1 MTPLKRWLLIA
12 SCATMSS
19 AGTLQAAS
27 PEDARLDTAALDRW
41 WDFDR
46 PAESEWKFRAELE
59 RLPPGSA
66 ARLELLTQVARAQ
79 GLQRRFDA
87 ANTTLDQVQR
97 AMPGRPS
104 PVEIRYL
111 LERGRVYNSS
121 GDPARS
127 VPLFRDALARAR
139 AAGEDFLAI
148 DAAHMLGIAAPADA
162 RLAWNLEAVA
172 LAERSSDERSKRW
185 LASLYN
191 NIGWIYHDCGEY
203 ARALDYFKR
212 ALPLREARGDPVNV
226 RIARWAI
233 ARAYRSLGRYDEALA
248 IQRQLLSETIA
259 ANAPDGYIHEEL
271 GELLLIRGE
280 TAEARAQFARAYELL
295 SADGGFAAAEAKR
308 RQRLRE
314 LAGQQ

>member
-27 PEDARLDTAALDRW
+27 PEDTPLDTAALDRW
-41 WDFDR
+41 WDFER
-46 PAESEWKFRAELE
+46 PAESEARFRAELE

-79 GLQRRFDA
+79 GLQRHFDA
-87 ANTTLDQVQR
+87 ANATLDQVQR
-97 AMPGRPS
+97 AMAGRPAR
-104 PVEIRYL
+104 VNVRYL
-111 LERGRVYNSS
+111 LERGRIYNSS
-121 GDPARS
+121 GDPAKA
-127 VPLFRDALARAR
+127 VPLFEDALARAR

-148 DAAHMLGIAAPADA
+148 DAAHMLGIAAAADA

-172 LAERSSDERSKRW
+172 LTERSSDERSKRW

-191 NIGWIYHDCGEY
+191 NIGWTYHDRGEY
-203 ARALDYFKR
+203 AKALEYFEQ
-212 ALPLREARGDPVNV
+212 ALPLRKARGDSVNI

-248 IQRQLLSETIA
+248 IQRELLSETIA

-280 TAEARAQFARAYELL
+280 SAEARAQFARAYVLL
-295 SADGGFAAAEAKR
+295 SADAGFAAAEPKR
-308 RQRLRE
+308 LQRLRE
-314 LAGQQ
+314 LAGKQ